1 MLRQLFIKI
10 SGLLCGL
17 ICLTATA
24 EHIQYWQTPQGT
36 PVYFVEAPD
45 LPMVDVRVIFTAGSA
60 YDQNQWGIASL
71 TAAALNEGT
80 KAHNADQIADALEL
94 TGAQYECDTD
104 RDVTILG
111 LRSLSDSQYLTPAL
125 KMFNEILGQANFPD
139 SALSRLKQ
147 QTLAAIR
154 QEQQDPYE
162 VAKNAFFSHL
172 YPDQPYG
179 HAILGNPSTVTAIT
193 RSQVQ
198 EFYQRFF
205 NSSDAKIILV
215 GNLQRPIAEQIAAQL
230 MEVLPKGTP
239 APALAQAKNLTTSAL
254 YALKFPSQQTSIITG
269 QLGIDRQNSEYFPLM
284 VGNYLLGQL
293 PMASELFEHVRN
305 QGGLAYGAS
314 SGFILM
320 SYRGPFMIS
329 LQTRTA
335 KKTTAL
341 KITQEVLQKFVTQG
355 PEPEKLQLTR
365 QYIINHFPLT
375 LATNSQITNVLT
387 QMAINERPLD
397 YLDTYQ
403 SKVNAV
409 TPAEVK
415 QAFQATVKPD
425 QLLTVTVGQ

>member
-1 MLRQLFIKI
+1 MRFL
-10 SGLLCGL
+10 
-17 ICLTATA
+17 
-24 EHIQYWQTPQGT
+24 
-36 PVYFVEAPD
+36 
-45 LPMVDVRVIFTAGSA
+45 VIFTQINLTDMLFWEIHPPSR
-60 YDQNQWGIASL
+60 QSL
-71 TAAALNEGT
+71 ARKCRNFISVFSTAVMPKL
-80 KAHNADQIADALEL
+80 
-94 TGAQYECDTD
+94 
-104 RDVTILG
+104 
-111 LRSLSDSQYLTPAL
+111 
-125 KMFNEILGQANFPD
+125 
-139 SALSRLKQ
+139 
-147 QTLAAIR
+147 
-154 QEQQDPYE
+154 
-162 VAKNAFFSHL
+162 FS
-172 YPDQPYG
+172 
-179 HAILGNPSTVTAIT
+179 
-193 RSQVQ
+193 
-198 EFYQRFF
+198 
-205 NSSDAKIILV
+205 V

-341 KITQEVLQKFVTQG
+341 KMTQEVLQKFVTQG

-415 QAFQATVKPD
+415 SRHFRRR
-425 QLLTVTVGQ
+425 

>member
-1 MLRQLFIKI
+1 MRL
-10 SGLLCGL
+10 
-17 ICLTATA
+17 
-24 EHIQYWQTPQGT
+24 
-36 PVYFVEAPD
+36 D
-45 LPMVDVRVIFTAGSA
+45 LPDRYGRTHPVLANSARHAGVFCGGPRFAHGGRPVIFTAGSA

-205 NSSDAKIILV
+205 NSSNAKIILV

-269 QLGIDRQNSEYFPLM
+269 QLGIDRQNKRVFSL
-284 VGNYLLGQL
+284 N
-293 PMASELFEHVRN
+293 
-305 QGGLAYGAS
+305 GG
-314 SGFILM
+314 
-320 SYRGPFMIS
+320 
-329 LQTRTA
+329 
-335 KKTTAL
+335 
-341 KITQEVLQKFVTQG
+341 
-355 PEPEKLQLTR
+355 
-365 QYIINHFPLT
+365 
-375 LATNSQITNVLT
+375 
-387 QMAINERPLD
+387 
-397 YLDTYQ
+397 
-403 SKVNAV
+403 
-409 TPAEVK
+409 
-415 QAFQATVKPD
+415 
-425 QLLTVTVGQ
+425 